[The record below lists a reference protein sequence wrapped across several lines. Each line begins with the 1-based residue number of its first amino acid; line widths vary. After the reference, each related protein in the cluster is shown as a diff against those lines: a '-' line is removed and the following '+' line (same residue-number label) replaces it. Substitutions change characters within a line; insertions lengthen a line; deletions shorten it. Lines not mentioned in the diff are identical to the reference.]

1 MRLQTYTG
9 RLVHPM
15 RLTVDDVDIADIAHA
30 LSMLCRFG
38 GHAKQFYSVAQHS
51 VLASRLVPEADA
63 LWALLHDASEAYLV
77 DVPTPLKRL
86 AAMSGYRAVEA
97 QVQLTVC
104 HAFGLPHEMPET
116 VHAVDGA
123 LVLAEAAVLLAAGA
137 GPDFDEIRRRVEP
150 ATARIVPVPPD
161 VAERAFLKRFA
172 QLKAVAA

>member
-9 RLVHPM
+9 KLVHPM

-38 GHAKQFYSVAQHS
+38 GHAQHFYSVAQHS
-51 VLASRLVPEADA
+51 VLASRLVPGEDA

-77 DVPTPLKRL
+77 DVPTPVKRL
-86 AAMSGYRAVEA
+86 AAMSGYRAIEA

-104 HAFGLPHEMPET
+104 HAFGLASEMPAS

-123 LVLAEAAVLLAAGA
+123 LVLTEAAALLKNGA
-137 GPDFDEIRRRVEP
+137 GVDFEAIRARVEP
-150 ATARIVPVPPD
+150 AAVRILPVTSD

-172 QLKAVAA
+172 ELKTVAA